1 MLCAACQRRVQGLKK
16 RIPGN
21 RLSFL
26 LHRLSRSSS
35 SSASSPPVETAVVVF
50 FLKGNKGVCLL
61 RRRNA
66 FARPTTYHPWHTP
79 LKQTQHQKKI
89 FFKKTTQKTNTINLT
104 SRGSG
109 AETRLT
115 TAAGA
120 SANCCTLLN
129 RAASLRNI
137 VTLFALPQHLKKKR
151 KRERG
156 GGGAAG

>member
-1 MLCAACQRRVQGLKK
+1 MLCAACQRREQGLKK
-16 RIPGN
+16 MIPGN

-26 LHRLSRSSS
+26 LHRPSRSSS
-35 SSASSPPVETAVVVF
+35 SSASSPPVETALLF
-50 FLKGNKGVCLL
+50 FSLKEIKVCVCSEGETCLPDPQ
-61 RRRNA
+61 
-66 FARPTTYHPWHTP
+66 PTTPGTP
-79 LKQTQHQKKI
+79 HSKKHNTKNNKKKKQRKN
-89 FFKKTTQKTNTINLT
+89 NTIHLS

-137 VTLFALPQHLKKKR
+137 VTLFALPQHQKKKEKER
-151 KRERG
+151 ARG
-156 GGGAAG
+156 GGGAG